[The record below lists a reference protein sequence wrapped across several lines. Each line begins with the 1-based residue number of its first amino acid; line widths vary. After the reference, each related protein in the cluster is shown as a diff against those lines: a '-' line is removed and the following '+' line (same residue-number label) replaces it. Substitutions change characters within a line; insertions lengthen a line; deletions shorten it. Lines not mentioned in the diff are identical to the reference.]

1 MVVSLHRHHLVEL
14 SHLHSLIA
22 DGSIDTF
29 IADCVVLPPVEGLCV
44 AEGAWRAAQV
54 LRRHVP
60 ALLGLLLGLVL
71 QLGLLECG
79 AWRSNFPI
87 IDRLAR
93 VEVLNQLVHLGNPFV
108 IFLKA
113 AYLAVEQTVLFVAHL
128 KMLLQAFDVGA
139 QILVLVGQLRVEVLL
154 EVQVTLHVVHFA
166 VPEVQLVSL
175 LTVVLLHES
184 DAASDIPL
192 LTIFVLHVILEGLH
206 SILQSLLVRIEGRAE
221 RFGPLALFS
230 RSDLL

>member
-1 MVVSLHRHHLVEL
+1 MVVSLDRDHLIKL

-22 DGSIDTF
+22 AGSINTF
-29 IADCVVLPPVEGLCV
+29 IFDCAFLPPIEGLCV

-54 LRRHVP
+54 LRCHIP
-60 ALLGLLLGLVL
+60 ALFGLLLGLVL

-108 IFLKA
+108 IFFKA
-113 AYLAVEQTVLFVAHL
+113 AYLAFEQTVLFVAHL

-166 VPEVQLVSL
+166 VPEVQLASL

-184 DAASDIPL
+184 DAARDIPL
-192 LTIFVLHVILEGLH
+192 LAIFVPHVVLEGLH
-206 SILQSLLVRIEGRAE
+206 SALQSLLVCIEGRAE

>member
-1 MVVSLHRHHLVEL
+1 MVVSFHRDHLIEF

-22 DGSIDTF
+22 AGSIDTF
-29 IADCVVLPPVEGLCV
+29 IADIVLLPPVEGLR
-44 AEGAWRAAQV
+44 ATEGARRAAQV
-54 LRRHVP
+54 LRCHIP

-79 AWRSNFPI
+79 AWSSNFPI
-87 IDRLAR
+87 SDRLAR

-128 KMLLQAFDVGA
+128 KVLLEAFDIRA

-175 LTVVLLHES
+175 LAVVLLHES
-184 DAASDIPL
+184 DATRDIAL
-192 LTIFVLHVILEGLH
+192 LPVFVLHVILEGLH
-206 SILQSLLVRIEGRAE
+206 STLQSLLVCIEGCSE
-221 RFGPLALFS
+221 RFSSLALFS

>member
-1 MVVSLHRHHLVEL
+1 MVVPPDGGHLIEL
-14 SHLHSLIA
+14 PHLHSLITAGIIDAFKA
-22 DGSIDTF
+22 DSVI
-29 IADCVVLPPVEGLCV
+29 LPPVHGLC
-44 AEGAWRAAQV
+44 ATEGAWRAAQV

-60 ALLGLLLGLVL
+60 ALLGLLVGLIL
-71 QLGLLECG
+71 QLGLFKGG
-79 AWRSNFPI
+79 AWSSNFLS

-113 AYLAVEQTVLFVAHL
+113 ANLAVEQTVLFVAHL
-128 KMLLQAFDVGA
+128 KMLLQAFDIRA
-139 QILVLVGQLRVEVLL
+139 QILVLVGQLRVEALL

-184 DAASDIPL
+184 DAARDVPL
-192 LTIFVLHVILEGLH
+192 LTVFILHLNFEGLH
-206 SILQSLLVRIEGRAE
+206 STLQSLLVCIESRAE
-221 RFGPLALFS
+221 RFSPLALFS

>member
-1 MVVSLHRHHLVEL
+1 MVVSLDGDHLIEL

-22 DGSIDTF
+22 CDSIDTF
-29 IADCVVLPPVEGLCV
+29 IANCVILPPVEGLRV
-44 AEGAWRAAQV
+44 SEGAWRAAQV

-71 QLGLLECG
+71 QLGLLESG
-79 AWRSNFPI
+79 AWSSNFLI

-108 IFLKA
+108 IFFEA
-113 AYLAVEQTVLFVAHL
+113 ANLAFEQTVLFVAHL
-128 KMLLQAFDVGA
+128 KMLLQAFDICA

-184 DAASDIPL
+184 DAARDVPL
-192 LTIFVLHVILEGLH
+192 LAIFVLHLIFE
-206 SILQSLLVRIEGRAE
+206 
-221 RFGPLALFS
+221 
-230 RSDLL
+230 